1 MQITAVAR
9 RVLQLVFALSSS
21 GAALTRPR
29 LERRLGVSMGAL
41 NEAIGEL
48 GRLGLLDAQRLRLT
62 FPGLAL
68 AVASG
73 ARSTTKPRALTART
87 PSENAAS
94 ANAAS
99 AVRAPIALFS
109 QREAPRA
116 VA

>member
-1 MQITAVAR
+1 MQITALAR

-21 GAALTRPR
+21 GATLTRPR
-29 LERRLGVSMGAL
+29 LERRLEVSPVAL
-41 NEAIGEL
+41 NEAIGQL
-48 GRLGLLDAQRLRLT
+48 SHLGLLDARRLRLT

-73 ARSTTKPRALTART
+73 ARSTATPRVL
-87 PSENAAS
+87 AAK
-94 ANAAS
+94 APRPT

>member
-1 MQITAVAR
+1 MQIRTLAR
-9 RVLQLVFALSSS
+9 RVLQLVFALSSN
-21 GAALTRPR
+21 GATLTRPR
-29 LERRLGVSMGAL
+29 LERRLAVSSVAL
-41 NEAIGEL
+41 NEAIQEL
-48 GRLGLLDAQRLRLT
+48 SRLGLLDAQRLRLT

-73 ARSTTKPRALTART
+73 ARSTAKPRALAAKAPTA
-87 PSENAAS
+87 NAAS
-94 ANAAS
+94 A